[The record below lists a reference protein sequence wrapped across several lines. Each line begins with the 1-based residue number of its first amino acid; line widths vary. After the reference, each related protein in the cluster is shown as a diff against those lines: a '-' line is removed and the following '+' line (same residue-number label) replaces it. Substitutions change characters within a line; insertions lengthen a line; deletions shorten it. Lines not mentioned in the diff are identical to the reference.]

1 MPEPT
6 PKDASP
12 LARLLAT
19 RQRVVE
25 LLAALLEA
33 GSTAEARLTGG
44 RSMLNTPSGTRW
56 RSLDEGIDSTKR
68 LISLL
73 DRLIDEQR
81 AEQADVARTIG
92 QQAVIRP
99 SRHSARAA

>member
-6 PKDASP
+6 PKDECP
-12 LARLLAT
+12 LNRLLAT

-44 RSMLNTPSGTRW
+44 RSLTDPTTGTRW
-56 RSLDEGIDSTKR
+56 KSLDEGIDSTKK

-81 AEQADVARTIG
+81 AELAGRPGTSTG
-92 QQAVIRP
+92 PAVVRP
-99 SRHSARAA
+99 LRRGARAA